1 MNNKKHR
8 QYTRLLDLVKQDES
22 NKNSIQAQEKA
33 GKFWNDVQ
41 GNPSDYLELVAKTS
55 KNNLFKKVE
64 KCCLEK
70 LCQKKTKKTTQY
82 QSNGKMNKETII

>member
-64 KCCLEK
+64 KL
-70 LCQKKTKKTTQY
+70 LFGDALSKKKKKILPDTKV
-82 QSNGKMNKETII
+82 MVR